1 MSIREAADKVEDES
15 ITRKIGNYK
24 YKEGSDFIALLV
36 EYCHECKIKYL
47 NKAWNTKSNSTQEQS
62 VYNIRKPTFE
72 DIVAYMKEKVVCK
85 NKPQFA
91 LEILDRYKQIY

>member
-47 NKAWNTKSNSTQEQS
+47 NKAWNTKSNST
-62 VYNIRKPTFE
+62 
-72 DIVAYMKEKVVCK
+72 
-85 NKPQFA
+85 
-91 LEILDRYKQIY
+91 

>member
-1 MSIREAADKVEDES
+1 MSFNKNIKKIKVRWFSLGRKICEICGKFHVKISIREAADKVEDES

-47 NKAWNTKSNSTQEQS
+47 NKAWNTKSNST
-62 VYNIRKPTFE
+62 
-72 DIVAYMKEKVVCK
+72 
-85 NKPQFA
+85 
-91 LEILDRYKQIY
+91 